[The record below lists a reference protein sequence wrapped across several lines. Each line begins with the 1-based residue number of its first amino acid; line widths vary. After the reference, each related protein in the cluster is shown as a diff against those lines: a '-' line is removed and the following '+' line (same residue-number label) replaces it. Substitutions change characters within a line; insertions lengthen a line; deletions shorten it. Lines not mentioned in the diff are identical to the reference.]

1 MTVELTFKRITPP
14 EPGRYLVY
22 IRNKCPIAPEKG
34 KEICLAGDWFI
45 KNFSSEFGWKL
56 ENWEGD
62 MLAIQA
68 LPENPPEAKND
79 NRYMPRS
86 KNYAGP
92 FHG

>member
-1 MTVELTFKRITPP
+1 MTVEEVAKLTFKRITPP

-34 KEICLAGDWFI
+34 KEICLTGDWFI

-68 LPENPPEAKND
+68 LPETTAKELCWTFSWINRSLFND
-79 NRYMPRS
+79 
-86 KNYAGP
+86 
-92 FHG
+92 